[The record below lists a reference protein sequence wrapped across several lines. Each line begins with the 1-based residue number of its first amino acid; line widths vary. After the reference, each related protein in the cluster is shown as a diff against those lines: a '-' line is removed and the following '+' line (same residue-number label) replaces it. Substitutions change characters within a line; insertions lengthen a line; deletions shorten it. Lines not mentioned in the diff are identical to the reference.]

1 VDQDQLFY
9 LMSRGIPRDV
19 ATRIVVEGFYE
30 DVLQREPVSAIRD
43 NLRELIARK
52 LDAS

>member
-1 VDQDQLFY
+1 
-9 LMSRGIPRDV
+9 MSRGIARDL

-30 DVLQREPVSAIRD
+30 DVLQREPVASIRD